1 MELDSARSVAV
12 AVVAIVFVAVGGV
25 AVVDQLPGSHA
36 DSEPDGEA
44 LVSEVFEADGAT
56 YETMRATRE
65 FELNESSEGTTP
77 TEPTIRTISEVWR
90 DPPDR
95 EREEVI
101 VDTGPTSDGGDV
113 IVINGTVRQ
122 HYFAADEQL
131 LYDDEANWSVPRSYG
146 LARADEIDA
155 EYVRSASVDGRET
168 HVVELRP
175 VDPERTG
182 AITLLVGDEEFEL
195 AVGES
200 ADADGTDTT
209 AGTTTWWID
218 AETGTPIRERVE
230 LQGPDDRVMTT
241 TYTDVR
247 FDEPIPDERFS
258 FDPPAGT
265 DVYEPIESID
275 VDGVADADAALP
287 FDVPEPDVPARFE
300 FGGVNANE
308 FRGDLT
314 AEFFYRTD
322 GDPAEDVWVRVTER
336 PPLHEADTAAV
347 IDDEAGPFDGVLAE
361 TFLGTTYAWE
371 CDGVT
376 HEVSVDL
383 ADDGDATGEDSGSDA
398 TGDDSGS
405 DPAEGTDRSE
415 RQLAVDLAE
424 SMGCSS

>member
-56 YETMRATRE
+56 YETMQATRE

-77 TEPTIRTISEVWR
+77 TEPTIRTVSEVWR
-90 DPPDR
+90 NPPDG

-200 ADADGTDTT
+200 ADADETDTT

-218 AETGTPIRERVE
+218 VETGTPIRERVE
-230 LQGPDDRVMTT
+230 LRGSGPNESRTMTT

-247 FDEPIPDERFS
+247 FDEPIPDERFA
-258 FDPPAGT
+258 FDPPTGT
-265 DVYEPIESID
+265 DVYEPMDSID
-275 VDGVADADAALP
+275 VESVTDADEALP
-287 FDVPEPDVPARFE
+287 FDVPEPDVPDRFR

-314 AEFFYRTD
+314 AEFYYRD
-322 GDPAEDVWVRVTER
+322 GDTSEDVWIRVTER
-336 PPLHEADTAAV
+336 PPRHDEDRSAV
-347 IDDEAGPFDGVLAE
+347 IEERVGPFEGVLAE
-361 TFLGTTYAWE
+361 TFLGTTYAWR

-383 ADDGDATGEDSGSDA
+383 A
-398 TGDDSGS
+398 
-405 DPAEGTDRSE
+405 AETDRSE
-415 RQLAVDLAE
+415 RQLAIDLAE